1 MSDPG
6 SDPRLLRLSI
16 GLEDFDDLK
25 RDLIEGFNKV
35 LAIEIGLTSSK
46 L

>member
-16 GLEDFDDLK
+16 GLEDFHDLK
-25 RDLIEGFNKV
+25 RDLIEGFTKV
-35 LAIEIGLTSSK
+35 LAIEKDLMSSK